1 MGRPLRLLFSL
12 SILLALIG
20 LPSQAADLKEIKQR
34 GYLIVAV
41 KDNLRPLGYKNAAGQ
56 LKGLE
61 IEVAQGLA
69 QALLGR
75 KEAVVLRPV
84 ANPARLSVLLE
95 GQVDLVIAR
104 MTATAARS
112 RLVNFSPPYYTDGT
126 AIITLDPAI
135 QTLSGLSAERIGV
148 LKGSS
153 TIASLRF
160 ILPTAKLVG
169 VDSYSAARS
178 LLETNKVK
186 AFAADASVLT
196 GWVQELPQYHQLPF
210 LLSAEP
216 LAVVSPKGLQ
226 YEELRRRVNEA
237 ISLWQSTGWLKAR
250 SLYWGLPMCKQ

>member
-1 MGRPLRLLFSL
+1 MSRQLRFLFSL
-12 SILLALIG
+12 SILLTLAG
-20 LPSQAADLKEIKQR
+20 LPSQAANLKEIKQR

-41 KDNLRPLGYKNAAGQ
+41 KDNLRPLGYKDAAGQ

-61 IEVAQGLA
+61 IEIAQGLA

-75 KEAVVLRPV
+75 KEAVVLCPV
-84 ANPARLSVLLE
+84 TNTARLPVLLG

-126 AIITLDPAI
+126 AIVTLDPAI
-135 QTLSGLSAERIGV
+135 QTLSNLTAERIAV

-160 ILPTAKLVG
+160 ILPAAKLVG
-169 VDSYSAARS
+169 VDSYQEARS

-186 AFAADASVLT
+186 AFAADTSILS

-226 YEELRRRVNEA
+226 YEELQRRVNET
-237 ISLWQSTGWLKAR
+237 ISLWQSTGWLRAR
-250 SLYWGLPMCKQ
+250 SLSWGLPIRKH